1 MATDRLT
8 IVSTMMNLAILTNG
22 EIPYD
27 AVNPTVKELLTVAN
41 QEKKLEGP
49 IGICGTKCDD
59 SCDTCKT
66 YLNVIA
72 NHFLDTDKEHLLDA
86 KAQQKLDA
94 KAQQQWEDEQRVQ
107 KEHDDLESCNC
118 KNLCSA
124 CGSECVSYTVHWDGE
139 EETHW
144 MCERCYYY
152 GQEDWHEYGGGL
164 EWNESGYFD

>member
-1 MATDRLT
+1 MLLTKMATERLK

-22 EIPYD
+22 EIRYD
-27 AVNPTVKELLTVAN
+27 AVNPTVKELLTLAN
-41 QEKKLEGP
+41 QEKKIEGP

-72 NHFLDTDKEHLLDA
+72 NHFLDTDKQQAAEE
-86 KAQQKLDA
+86 AQQE
-94 KAQQQWEDEQRVQ
+94 WEEEQRQQ
-107 KEHDDLESCNC
+107 KEQDELNSCNHENWC
-118 KNLCSA
+118 AS
-124 CGSECVSYTVHWDGE
+124 CGSECVSYTIHWDGE

-152 GQEDWHEYGGGL
+152 GQEDWLEYGGGL